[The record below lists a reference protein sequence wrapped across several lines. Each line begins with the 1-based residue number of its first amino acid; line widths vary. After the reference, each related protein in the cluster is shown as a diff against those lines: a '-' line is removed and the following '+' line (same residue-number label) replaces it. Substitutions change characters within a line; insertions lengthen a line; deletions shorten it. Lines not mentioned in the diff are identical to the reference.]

1 MSFPDSYF
9 CTISSGEQIELRSS
23 KRPGVIQSFGT
34 GMVSAIIQGNQIIGQ
49 TKQGNTN
56 IYEVVN
62 GYAVLRKPSK
72 ANLIVLYEF
81 SEEDK

>member
-9 CTISSGEQIELRSS
+9 CTISTGEQIELRSS
-23 KRPGVIQSFGT
+23 KKSGVIQSFGS
-34 GMVSAIIQGNQIIGQ
+34 GMISAIIQGNQIIGR

-62 GYAVLRKPSK
+62 GYAILKK
-72 ANLIVLYEF
+72 TI
-81 SEEDK
+81 

>member
-9 CTISSGEQIELRSS
+9 CTISTGEQIALRSS
-23 KRPGVIQSFGT
+23 KRSGVIQSFGS
-34 GMVSAIIQGNQIIGQ
+34 GLVSAIIQGNQIIGR

-62 GYAVLRKPSK
+62 GYAILKK
-72 ANLIVLYEF
+72 TI
-81 SEEDK
+81 

>member
-9 CTISSGEQIELRSS
+9 CTISTGEQIELRSS
-23 KRPGVIQSFGT
+23 KRTGVIQSFGS
-34 GMVSAIIQGNQIIGQ
+34 GMVKAIIQGNQNIGR

-62 GYAVLRKPSK
+62 GYAILKK
-72 ANLIVLYEF
+72 TI
-81 SEEDK
+81 

>member
-9 CTISSGEQIELRSS
+9 CTISSGEQIELRSR

-34 GMVSAIIQGNQIIGQ
+34 GMVSAIIQANQIIGQ

-62 GYAVLRKPSK
+62 GYAVLRKT
-72 ANLIVLYEF
+72 I
-81 SEEDK
+81 

>member
-9 CTISSGEQIELRSS
+9 CTISTGEQIELRSS
-23 KRPGVIQSFGT
+23 KKSGVIQSFGR
-34 GMVSAIIQGNQIIGQ
+34 GMISAIIQGNQIIRR

-62 GYAVLRKPSK
+62 GYAILKKTIYQLVK
-72 ANLIVLYEF
+72 I
-81 SEEDK
+81 